1 MLKTPIPMPVVDIA
15 AIGEGSRSLW
25 LLLAGDGG
33 LVRFDADSGETT
45 LVARVRTTVEEPRTP
60 HGGNQPRLRLHA
72 SRRGEFAAVCRDF
85 GQFGEVVDLRT
96 GKVTLSLD
104 GGAYHAETVPFS
116 FAFADID
123 GRVVAIHRSEWNR
136 LDLSDPATGQLLS
149 ARELTKE
156 HGLDYFHGELYVSP
170 DQRHV
175 LEDGWVWHPVGIPAA
190 WDLERWRM
198 DNPWESEDGPSR
210 VSLCVRAY
218 SWNGAMAWID
228 ERRVAIEGLGDDD
241 RSMEAGARIFDITA
255 KAPREEG
262 DPDWDSAKELFSFK
276 GPRGRFFG
284 SRGRLLCADP
294 AGLTVW
300 NPETGEQIGTV
311 PGFVPTH
318 QHVDANELACVVDG
332 VLIRRRL

>member
-1 MLKTPIPMPVVDIA
+1 MPVVDIA
-15 AIGEGSRSLW
+15 PIGEGTRSLW
-25 LLLAGDGG
+25 LLLTQDGS
-33 LVRFDADSGETT
+33 LVRFDADSGEAAP
-45 LVARVRTTVEEPRTP
+45 LARVRTTVEEPRTP
-60 HGGNQPRLRLHA
+60 HAGNPPRVRLHA

-104 GGAYHAETVPFS
+104 AGAYHAETVPFS

-123 GRVVAIHRSEWNR
+123 GQVVAVHRSEWNR

-149 ARELTKE
+149 VREQTKE
-156 HGLDYFHGELYVSP
+156 HALDYFHGELYVSP
-170 DQRHV
+170 DHRHI
-175 LEDGWVWHPVGIPAA
+175 LDDGWVWHPVGIPAA

-210 VSLCVRAY
+210 VTLCIRAY
-218 SWNGAMAWID
+218 YWNGAMAWID
-228 ERRVAIEGLGDDD
+228 ERRVAIDGLGDDEKD
-241 RSMEAGARIFDITA
+241 MEDGARIFDITT
-255 KAPREEG
+255 KLPEEEN
-262 DPDWDSAKELFSFK
+262 ARELFSFK

-284 SRGRLLCADP
+284 SRGRLYCADP

-300 NPETGEQIGTV
+300 NPETGEQIGSI

-318 QHVDANELACVVDG
+318 KHLHANELACVVDG
-332 VLIRRRL
+332 ALIRWRETK